1 LPGLKRLGAAAL
13 AQGGLVS
20 NLRLVAAATVLLAAA
35 ASGPLHA
42 QISVPVDQLPRPS
55 DQPLPVPPPIA
66 PKPQIT
72 LPPLPAPEGPALSR
86 GVTVVV
92 KAFRFVG
99 NTAVPSADL
108 EAIAKPFLGRPIG
121 NAQLEELRLL
131 LTRRYVEAGYVNSGA
146 VIPDQDVSDGV
157 ITFRVVEGR
166 LSEIVIG
173 GQNRFAPD
181 YLRDR
186 IALGAGPPLNV
197 NDLQERMQI
206 MLQDPMIERM
216 SAELAPGVER
226 GDAVLR
232 VDVTEAKRFIG
243 GVTLSNDRSPVVGEN
258 QAELFVAARN
268 LLGRGDTFGLRG
280 AFTEG
285 LDDYSAYFGIPVTAR
300 GTLFTLRGTRTNS
313 RVVEAPLDQ
322 LDISSR
328 GTSVDGILSHPLYET
343 ARETVTG
350 SMTLTRRS
358 IRNYFLGEPSPFIPG
373 APDGKIVISAFRLG
387 VEAVARTEQQVAS
400 GRLLYSHGLDAFGS
414 TVSDE
419 PGVPDSR
426 FDVFLAQL
434 QWVRLVAGRDGQ
446 IVLRGDAQ
454 LTGDA
459 LLGPERY
466 SLGGM
471 NSVRGYRTDLL
482 VRDNGWFASLEY
494 RHRIANLPVR
504 PNAGPGEG
512 AVRLVAFFD
521 YGRAWDERN
530 PPNAL
535 KSIWSVG
542 PGVRWEPVPGLNFEF
557 YYGVALRD
565 VTTPTNTLSDKGV
578 HLRLA
583 FVQPF

>member
-1 LPGLKRLGAAAL
+1 MSR
-13 AQGGLVS
+13 
-20 NLRLVAAATVLLAAA
+20 LRLLATAIAFYA
-35 ASGPLHA
+35 ASSAPAHA

-55 DQPLPVPPPIA
+55 DQPLPAAPPI
-66 PKPQIT
+66 PPRPEIV

-86 GVTVVV
+86 GMTVVA
-92 KAFRFVG
+92 KQFRFVG
-99 NTAVPSADL
+99 NTAISTADL
-108 EAIAKPFLGRPIG
+108 ESIAKPFLDRPIG

-131 LTRRYVEAGYVNSGA
+131 VTRRYVEAGYVNSGA

-157 ITFRVVEGR
+157 VTLRIVEGR

-173 GQNRFAPD
+173 GPNKFDPE

-186 IALGAGPPLNV
+186 VALGAGPPLNV

-216 SAELAPGVER
+216 SGELAPGVER

-232 VDVTEAKRFIG
+232 VDVAEAKRFVG
-243 GVTLSNDRSPVVGEN
+243 GITLSNDRSPVVGEN

-285 LDDYSAYFGIPVTAR
+285 LDDYSAYFSIPVSAR
-300 GTLFTLRGTRTNS
+300 GTLFTLRGTKTYS

-328 GTSVDGILSHPLYET
+328 GASVDAILSHPLYET
-343 ARETVTG
+343 VRETLTG
-350 SMTLTRRS
+350 SVTLTRRS
-358 IRNYFLGEPSPFIPG
+358 IQNYFLGQPSPFIPG
-373 APDGKIVISAFRLG
+373 VPDGKFVISAVRLG
-387 VEAVARTEQQVAS
+387 LEGVARTEEQVVS
-400 GRLLYSHGLDAFGS
+400 GRLLYSHGVDAFGS
-414 TVSDE
+414 TVSDAE
-419 PGVPDSR
+419 EIPDSK
-426 FDVFLAQL
+426 FNVFLGQF
-434 QWVRLVAGRDGQ
+434 QWVRLVAGRAGQ
-446 IVLRGDAQ
+446 VVLRGDVQ
-454 LTGDA
+454 LTGDP

-482 VRDNGWFASLEY
+482 VKDSGWFASLEY
-494 RHRIANLPVR
+494 RHLVAHLPVR
-504 PNAGPGEG
+504 PAAGAGEG
-512 AVRLVAFFD
+512 AIRLAAFFD
-521 YGRAWDERN
+521 YGQAWDKEN

-542 PGVRWEPVPGLNFEF
+542 PGVRWELMPGLNFEF
-557 YYGVALRD
+557 YYGIALRD
-565 VTTPTNTLSDKGV
+565 VTTPTTTLSDKGI
-578 HLRLA
+578 HLRLG

>member
-1 LPGLKRLGAAAL
+1 MSR
-13 AQGGLVS
+13 
-20 NLRLVAAATVLLAAA
+20 LRLLATAIAFYA
-35 ASGPLHA
+35 ASSAPAHA

-55 DQPLPVPPPIA
+55 DQPLPAAPPI
-66 PKPQIT
+66 PPRPEIV

-86 GVTVVV
+86 GMTVVA
-92 KAFRFVG
+92 KQFRFVG
-99 NTAVPSADL
+99 NTAISTADL
-108 EAIAKPFLGRPIG
+108 ESIAKPFLDRPIG

-131 LTRRYVEAGYVNSGA
+131 VTRRYVEAGYVNSGA

-157 ITFRVVEGR
+157 VTLRIVEGR

-173 GQNRFAPD
+173 GPNKFDPE

-216 SAELAPGVER
+216 SGELAPGVER

-232 VDVTEAKRFIG
+232 VDVAEAKRFVG
-243 GVTLSNDRSPVVGEN
+243 GITLSNDRSPVVGEN

-285 LDDYSAYFGIPVTAR
+285 LDDYSAYFSIPVSAR
-300 GTLFTLRGTRTNS
+300 GTLFTLRGTKTYS

-328 GTSVDGILSHPLYET
+328 GASVDAILSHPLYET
-343 ARETVTG
+343 VRETLTG
-350 SMTLTRRS
+350 SVTLTRRS
-358 IRNYFLGEPSPFIPG
+358 IQNYFLGQPSPFIPG
-373 APDGKIVISAFRLG
+373 VPDGKFVISAVRLG
-387 VEAVARTEQQVAS
+387 LEGVARTEEQVVS
-400 GRLLYSHGLDAFGS
+400 GRLLYSHGVDAFGS
-414 TVSDE
+414 TVSDAE
-419 PGVPDSR
+419 EIPDSK
-426 FDVFLAQL
+426 FNVFLGQF
-434 QWVRLVAGRDGQ
+434 QWVRLVAGRAGQ
-446 IVLRGDAQ
+446 VVLRGDVQ
-454 LTGDA
+454 LTGDP

-482 VRDNGWFASLEY
+482 VKDSGWFASLEY
-494 RHRIANLPVR
+494 RHLVAHLPVR
-504 PNAGPGEG
+504 PAAGAGEG
-512 AVRLVAFFD
+512 AIRLAAFFD
-521 YGRAWDERN
+521 YGQAWDKEN

-542 PGVRWEPVPGLNFEF
+542 PGVRWELMPGLNFEF
-557 YYGVALRD
+557 YYGIALRD
-565 VTTPTNTLSDKGV
+565 VTTPTTTLSDKGI
-578 HLRLA
+578 HLRLG